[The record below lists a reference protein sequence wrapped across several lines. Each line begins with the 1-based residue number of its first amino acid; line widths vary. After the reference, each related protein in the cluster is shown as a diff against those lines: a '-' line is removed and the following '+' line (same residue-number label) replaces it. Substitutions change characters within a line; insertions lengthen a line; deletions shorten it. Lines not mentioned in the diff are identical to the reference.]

1 MSDKAFNKIG
11 ILGSGRMGESI
22 FYHLNDFNYS
32 LVWIFRKPDLRD
44 KAIEKLHKKLKRML
58 KAGAYD
64 EQTYNNKV
72 KNTSITSDMS
82 ELNSCDLIIET
93 VVEDIAI
100 KSALFREL
108 DQKVNKD
115 CIFVSNSSS
124 IKPAIICPDS
134 ERKEKFAGLHFFF
147 PVRFNKSVEIM
158 GTDACS
164 PRTIDL
170 LKQFTEEIDKKA
182 LVLPEKGAFILNKVF
197 IYTQAQAFWAYRDN
211 ILSIKEIDDL
221 IRKHIFTMGTF
232 EFLDHVGLDVILAAA
247 KIYLEDMEHQDF
259 IYVTIEEV
267 QKIVDRG
274 NLGVKTG
281 KGFYSY
287 DKNEKEE
294 EPLNLKQISTEQRKQ
309 YEEDLVNKIIC
320 LYINCAYDFIDKG
333 FCTEPEIEF
342 ALNEY
347 KGMEKGPVTLA
358 NEIGYNKVYDMLI
371 HYYEQTGE
379 KVFYP
384 SLSLKRVLT
393 GKE

>member
-1 MSDKAFNKIG
+1 MDRTFRKIG
-11 ILGSGRMGESI
+11 LVGSGRMGESI
-22 FYHLNDFNYS
+22 FYHLIDFEYS

-44 KAIEKLHKKLKRML
+44 KATEKLHKKLRRML

-64 EQTYNNKV
+64 DQTYNYKIENIL
-72 KNTSITSDMS
+72 ITSDMS

-100 KSALFREL
+100 KSELFKEL
-108 DQKVNKD
+108 DRNVKKECV
-115 CIFVSNSSS
+115 FVSNSSS
-124 IKPAIICPDS
+124 IKPATICPDS
-134 ERKEKFAGLHFFF
+134 DRKERFAGLHFFF

-164 PRTIDL
+164 AETIES
-170 LKQFTEEIDKKA
+170 LKKFTEDIDKKA

-221 IRKHIFTMGTF
+221 IKKHIFTMGTF
-232 EFLDHVGLDVILAAA
+232 EFLDHVGLDVILSAAR
-247 KIYLEDMEHQDF
+247 IYLEDMDHKDF
-259 IYVTIEEV
+259 IYITIEEV

-287 DKNEKEE
+287 NKEE
-294 EPLNLKQISTEQRKQ
+294 TVEEPANLKQVSNEERKK
-309 YEEDLVNKIIC
+309 YEEDLVNKIRC

-333 FCTEPEIEF
+333 YCTEPEIEF

-347 KGMEKGPVTLA
+347 KGMEKGPVTLG
-358 NEIGYNKVYDMLI
+358 NEIGFSNIYDLLI
-371 HYYEQTGE
+371 QYYEQTGE

-384 SLSLKRVLT
+384 SPSLKKAVLT